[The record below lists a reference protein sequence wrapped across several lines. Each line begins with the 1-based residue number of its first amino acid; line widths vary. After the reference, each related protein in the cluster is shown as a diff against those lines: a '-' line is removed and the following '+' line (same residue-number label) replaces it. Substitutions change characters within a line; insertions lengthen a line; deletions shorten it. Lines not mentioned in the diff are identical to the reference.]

1 MRVEKER
8 NMFDFRVSNHPHF
21 DDACRAFA
29 KRHDVTALARR
40 AGMKPQTLRN
50 KLNPTQPHQFT
61 APEIWLLTDLT
72 EDASL
77 VDGFLAQIHCLPCVP
92 VNELAREKLSIYVM
106 QATAQVGQVAAN
118 AATTGRIT
126 HLSRRSIVESANA
139 GMRFL
144 ALSALAVDA
153 RLKSSPAMCNAV
165 DTMTGVGASFG
176 LI

>member
-1 MRVEKER
+1 
-8 NMFDFRVSNHPHF
+8 MFDFRVSKHSHF
-21 DDACRAFA
+21 DEACSCFA
-29 KRHDVTALARR
+29 KKHNLVNLAKQ
-40 AGMKPQTLRN
+40 AGMNVQTLRN
-50 KLNPTQPHQFT
+50 KLNPAQPHQLT

-92 VNELAREKLSIYVM
+92 VNELAREKLSLYVM

-153 RLKSSPAMCNAV
+153 RLKSSPSMSSAV
-165 DTMTGVGASFG
+165 DTMTGIGASFG